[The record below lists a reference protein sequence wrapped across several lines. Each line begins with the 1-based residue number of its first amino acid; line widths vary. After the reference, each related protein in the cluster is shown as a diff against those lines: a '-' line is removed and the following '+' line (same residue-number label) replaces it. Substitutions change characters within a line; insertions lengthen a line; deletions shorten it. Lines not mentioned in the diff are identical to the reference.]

1 MGRDKLR
8 KCMVKIG
15 FEEQNAFFHRWYD
28 SYAHGNPRI
37 YGLVELENG
46 KITGVS
52 AGDVRFVDMNGK
64 DMIERNGRNVE
75 GD

>member
-1 MGRDKLR
+1 MYKATKNYENIQKRL
-8 KCMVKIG
+8 
-15 FEEQNAFFHRWYD
+15 YD
-28 SYAHGNPRI
+28 GVGK
-37 YGLVELENG
+37 YGIPEIELNG